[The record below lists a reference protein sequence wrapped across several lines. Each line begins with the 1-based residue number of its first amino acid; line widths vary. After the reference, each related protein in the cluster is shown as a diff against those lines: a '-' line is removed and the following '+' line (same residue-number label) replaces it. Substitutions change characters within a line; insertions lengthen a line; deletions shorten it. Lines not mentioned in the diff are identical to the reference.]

1 MGTMDRSFERERMV
15 YEQLQQRGIRSERV
29 LDAMRQVPRER
40 FVPETAAHKAYADS
54 ALPIECEQTISQPYM
69 VARMTEL
76 LALAPTDR
84 VLEIGAG
91 SGYQTAILA
100 RLAAA
105 VYTVELHQR
114 LLDAAGAR
122 LQTLGVRNVQ
132 YHCGDGSLGWPE
144 EAPFDAILVTAGG
157 PVVPEP
163 LKQQLTIGGRLVV
176 PIGPAGDQTLV
187 LVTRREDGFQQQDI
201 LKCRFVKLV
210 GQAGWD
216 APDVD

>member
-132 YHCGDGSLGWPE
+132 YHCGDGSLGWSE